1 MNTYEGMFLF
11 DPSVGAKAEAVQGE
25 IDRLMSRAEAELIV
39 TKPAEERRLAYEIKG
54 RKRGMYVLT
63 YFRAPGDKIT
73 SLERDIRLSEV
84 VLRALI
90 LRVDGLSEERMQ
102 EITLGSASEK
112 RPYRF
117 DGPTDAAKPAQAKP
131 TDAAKPA
138 QDGAQAKPA
147 DAAKPAPDGAE
158 AKPAD
163 APATEPEKSK
173 PELVASEAEK
183 VEETETKT

>member
-90 LRVDGLSEERMQ
+90 IRVDGLSEERMQ

-138 QDGAQAKPA
+138 
-147 DAAKPAPDGAE
+147 PDGAE

>member
-138 QDGAQAKPA
+138 QDGAP
-147 DAAKPAPDGAE
+147 

-183 VEETETKT
+183 VQETETKT